1 MTHTQAIEI
10 ATDRTCADVFRLL
23 AACFYQPDRD
33 LFIEERLGENLS
45 EAVRQCFPPAA
56 ALARQLAATLL
67 ATSQDDLLIDYA
79 RLFLGPFEILAHPYG
94 SVYLD
99 GEKVVMGNSTLAVK
113 AFYAEQGLGLE
124 DDFHEL
130 PDHIAVELE
139 FLYLLHFREDEARN
153 SGDATAIAQA
163 IENRKQFLDQHLG
176 RWIATFTARMQE
188 HAGTDFYRLLAV
200 LCADCVTA
208 RMNPYP
214 LPTQTGIC

>member
-1 MTHTQAIEI
+1 MTHTQAIKI

-33 LFIEERLGENLS
+33 LFIEEGLGENLS
-45 EAVRQCFPPAA
+45 EAVGQCFAPAA
-56 ALARQLAATLL
+56 ALARQLADALHATN
-67 ATSQDDLLIDYA
+67 QEDLLVDYA

-99 GEKVVMGNSTLAVK
+99 GAKVVMGNSTLAVK
-113 AFYAEQGLGLE
+113 AFYAEQGLGIE

-139 FLYLLHFREDEARN
+139 CLYLLQFREDQARS
-153 SGDATAIAQA
+153 SGNVTGIAQA
-163 IENRKQFLDQHLG
+163 VENRCQFLDQHLG
-176 RWIATFTARMQE
+176 RWIAPFTARMQQ
-188 HAGTDFYRLLAV
+188 HAGTDFYRLLAA

-208 RMNPYP
+208 RMNP
-214 LPTQTGIC
+214 